1 MPRRKVQHACG
12 VAWRARSSTDDAPL
26 RQDDVK
32 GRNLQV
38 ALRYADE
45 AQRALRPKGAQIVSP
60 GKVGRH
66 GDENEVKGACC
77 SLQLVRVFGCNKSG
91 RAELPRFSILRMGRR
106 DCGIRAR
113 VQSWLGRMPIS
124 LSSIW
129 PSVDGSTRHHCIQ

>member
-1 MPRRKVQHACG
+1 MLRRKMQHACG

-26 RQDDVK
+26 RQHDVK

-66 GDENEVKGACC
+66 GDENEVKGACS
-77 SLQLVRVFGCNKSG
+77 SLQLVRVFRRDKSG
-91 RAELPRFSILRMGRR
+91 RAELPRFLILRMGRR
-106 DCGIRAR
+106 DCGNLAA
-113 VQSWLGRMPIS
+113 QLWEKLYGEMPEPAPTTAVRIVETT
-124 LSSIW
+124 
-129 PSVDGSTRHHCIQ
+129 PQ

>member
-1 MPRRKVQHACG
+1 MLRRKMQHACG

-77 SLQLVRVFGCNKSG
+77 SLQLVRVFRCNKSG
-91 RAELPRFSILRMGRR
+91 RAELPRFFRASAVQRFGSLRH
-106 DCGIRAR
+106 DHPA
-113 VQSWLGRMPIS
+113 
-124 LSSIW
+124 
-129 PSVDGSTRHHCIQ
+129 VDDDRLPGDERGVS